1 MNIKTTSRVCE
12 DAYVDY
18 ARAGMFI
25 INPIVS
31 VIVYVAVTVGILV
44 AVLLGDIYGS
54 DGYRDTA
61 VYLAMTALVSGLLLY
76 MYFVIPHSRW
86 KRVATTPKGET
97 FLTFLD
103 KSVHVKTFIGGER
116 RREGAM
122 AYTDFFRFKETKK
135 YFFLYVAQNQALIID
150 KAALD
155 GGSPAELRGK
165 LREYK
170 SVSYRYISL

>member
-61 VYLAMTALVSGLLLY
+61 VYLTMTALVSGLLLY

-97 FLTFLD
+97 YLTFLD

-165 LREYK
+165 LKEYK

>member
-44 AVLLGDIYGS
+44 AVLLGDIYGT

-61 VYLAMTALVSGLLLY
+61 VYLAMMALVSGLLLY

-155 GGSPAELRGK
+155 GGSPAELREK

>member
-1 MNIKTTSRVCE
+1 MNIKTTSRVSE

-31 VIVYVAVTVGILV
+31 VIIYAAVTVGILV
-44 AVLLGDIYGS
+44 TGLLGDIYGT

-61 VYLAMTALVSGLLLY
+61 VYLAMIGLVTGLLLY

-86 KRVATTPKGET
+86 KRVAATPKGET
-97 FLTFLD
+97 YLTFLD

-155 GGSPAELRGK
+155 GGTPDELRGK
-165 LREYK
+165 LREYR
-170 SVSYRYISL
+170 SVSYRYIAL

>member
-86 KRVATTPKGET
+86 KRVAATPKGET

-165 LREYK
+165 LKEYK

>member
-86 KRVATTPKGET
+86 KRVAATPKGET

-155 GGSPAELRGK
+155 GGSPAELREK
-165 LREYK
+165 LKEYK

>member
-1 MNIKTTSRVCE
+1 M
-12 DAYVDY
+12 
-18 ARAGMFI
+18 
-25 INPIVS
+25 S
-31 VIVYVAVTVGILV
+31 VIIYAAVSIGILFT
-44 AVLLGDIYGS
+44 VLLGDIYGT

-61 VYLAMTALVSGLLLY
+61 VYLAMIGLVTGLLLY

-86 KRVATTPKGET
+86 KRVAATPKGET
-97 FLTFLD
+97 YLTFLD

-150 KAALD
+150 KATLD
-155 GGSPAELRGK
+155 GGTPDELREK

-170 SVSYRYISL
+170 SVSYRYIAL

>member
-44 AVLLGDIYGS
+44 AVLLGDIYGT

-61 VYLAMTALVSGLLLY
+61 VYLAMTALVTGLLLY

-165 LREYK
+165 LKEYK